1 VTAPTP
7 TPPRP
12 ADYEDES
19 PTRRRVRRI
28 LTTLVILACFGGLVI
43 AAQHTERG
51 DKDEPSVSG
60 APKTVVE
67 LQAPAPESSV
77 LAQAQIL
84 IDLTTSYSASLV
96 VNGVLIPDDQVQV
109 RPELNQVIFTPGPG
123 KVIAKL
129 PGGRNCVEADI
140 FRLDG
145 VQEDV
150 PPTRWCFNV
159 T

>member
-1 VTAPTP
+1 MTTTPTP
-7 TPPRP
+7 TPP
-12 ADYEDES
+12 AVDYEDES

-28 LTTLVILACFGGLVI
+28 LTTLVILACAGGLVI

-51 DKDEPSVSG
+51 DKGEPSATG
-60 APKTVVE
+60 AVKTVVE
-67 LQAPAPESSV
+67 LQAPSPESSV
-77 LAQAQIL
+77 LSQAQIL
-84 IDLTTSYSASLV
+84 IDLTAQYRASLV

-109 RPELNQVIFTPGPG
+109 RPELSQVIFTPGPG

-140 FRLDG
+140 YRLDG
-145 VQEDV
+145 TQEDI
-150 PPTRWCFNV
+150 PPSRWCFNV

>member
-1 VTAPTP
+1 MTTTP
-7 TPPRP
+7 TRT
-12 ADYEDES
+12 AQDEDES

-28 LTTLVILACFGGLVI
+28 LTTVVIIACFGGLVI

-51 DKDEPSVSG
+51 DKEEPTVSG

-77 LAQAQIL
+77 LSQAQIL
-84 IDLTTSYSASLV
+84 IDLTAPYSASLV
-96 VNGVLIPDDQVQV
+96 VNGVTIPDDQVQI
-109 RPELNQVIFTPGPG
+109 RPELSQVIFTPGKG
-123 KVIAKL
+123 KVIEKL

-140 FRLDG
+140 YRVDG
-145 VQEDV
+145 TQEDV
-150 PPTRWCFNV
+150 PPERWCFNV